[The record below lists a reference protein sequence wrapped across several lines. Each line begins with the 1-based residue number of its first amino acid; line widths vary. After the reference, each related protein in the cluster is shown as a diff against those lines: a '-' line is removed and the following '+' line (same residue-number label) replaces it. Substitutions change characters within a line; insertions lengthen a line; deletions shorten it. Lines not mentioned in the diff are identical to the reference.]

1 MIAPTSVAPEIL
13 FLFTGQLQIDALLC
27 SFPILIAH
35 SVSPKREQKTLRLR
49 LRAAAHPPIILS
61 VQMLQ
66 KPAPYSL
73 RLIAQIGLF
82 SATASVQG
90 GLLPELPQATS
101 PVALS
106 AASDPNTGK
115 SGFRYQGKNTPP
127 VIRVQPGSTL
137 NVEYKNDLAAQS
149 KEDCFGHPCMQMT
162 NLHFHGLHVSPNAP
176 QDDVLD
182 MMASPGETLHYAVQ
196 VAPQQ
201 PPGLYWYHT
210 HSHGESYIQ
219 DLDGMSGAIVVE
231 GIERYAPEV
240 QNMRERILVLRDL
253 VLANDGAERKKV
265 MDSVA
270 MQTTRC
276 GTAPEKPEAAFTVNG
291 TLRPKIDIAPGE
303 RQFWRIV
310 NASPDLY
317 ADLEVDG
324 VSLDVVAV
332 DGMPLAY
339 HDPSIRNR
347 SMSHVLLPPA
357 GRVEAIVTGPPA
369 NSHAALRSRCFD
381 TGPDGD
387 SNPAMVLADLVS
399 APSSNPRTL
408 AALGGAP
415 VYATFSPT
423 VLKRVETSEPQFVV
437 TFTEDKQGFYING
450 QKFEMNS
457 GPMLTVDVG
466 SLQHWRVTNSTKEV
480 HPFHIHQVHFLAYR
494 VGDKPVKDPVWLD
507 TVNVSYGSSVD
518 LVMDFT
524 DPIIRGMSLFHCHL
538 LKHEDKGMMAKILF
552 R

>member
-1 MIAPTSVAPEIL
+1 
-13 FLFTGQLQIDALLC
+13 
-27 SFPILIAH
+27 
-35 SVSPKREQKTLRLR
+35 
-49 LRAAAHPPIILS
+49 
-61 VQMLQ
+61 ML
-66 KPAPYSL
+66 
-73 RLIAQIGLF
+73 
-82 SATASVQG
+82 V
-90 GLLPELPQATS
+90 
-101 PVALS
+101 
-106 AASDPNTGK
+106 AASDPATGK
-115 SGFRYQGKNTPP
+115 SEFRYQENNTPP
-127 VIRVQPGSTL
+127 VIRVKPGSTL
-137 NVEYKNDLAAQS
+137 NVEYKNELAPQS

-182 MMASPGETLHYAVQ
+182 MMASPGETLHYSVQ
-196 VAPQQ
+196 VPPQQ

-210 HSHGESYIQ
+210 HSHGESYVQ

-240 QNMRERILVLRDL
+240 RNMRERILVLRDL
-253 VLANDGAERKKV
+253 VLPTDAAKRKTV
-265 MDSVA
+265 MESVA
-270 MQTTRC
+270 MQNTQC
-276 GTAPEKPEAAFTVNG
+276 GTAAEAPERAFTVNG
-291 TLRPKIDIAPGE
+291 RLRPKIDIAPGE

-317 ADLEVDG
+317 ADLEVDS
-324 VSLDVVAV
+324 VSIEVVAL

-339 HDPSIRNR
+339 HDPSTRTR
-347 SMSHVLLPPA
+347 SMNHVIVPPA

-369 NSHAALRSRCFD
+369 DSHAALRTRCFD

-387 SNPAMVLADLVS
+387 SNPAMVVADVVS
-399 APSSNPRTL
+399 TPSSNVQTL
-408 AALGGAP
+408 PALGGSP
-415 VYATFSPT
+415 VYATFPT
-423 VLKRVETSEPQFVV
+423 NTLKRVETSDPQFVV

-466 SLQHWRVTNSTKEV
+466 SLQHWRVVNSTKEV
-480 HPFHIHQVHFLAYR
+480 HPFHIHQVHFLTYA
-494 VGDKPVKDPVWLD
+494 VDGKPVKDPVWLD
-507 TVNVSYGSSVD
+507 TVNVPYGGNVD

>member
-1 MIAPTSVAPEIL
+1 V
-13 FLFTGQLQIDALLC
+13 QISQKLL
-27 SFPILIAH
+27 
-35 SVSPKREQKTLRLR
+35 
-49 LRAAAHPPIILS
+49 
-61 VQMLQ
+61 
-66 KPAPYSL
+66 PYAF
-73 RLIAQIGLF
+73 RWIVTIGLPV
-82 SATASVQG
+82 ATAG
-90 GLLPELPQATS
+90 GQDQILPELPQAKT
-101 PVALS
+101 PVTLV
-106 AASDPNTGK
+106 AASDPVSGK
-115 SGFRYQGKNTPP
+115 SGFQYQGNNTPP
-127 VIRVQPGSTL
+127 VIRVQPGRIL
-137 NVEYKNDLAAQS
+137 NVEYKNELATQS
-149 KEDCFGHPCMQMT
+149 REDCFGHPCMNMT

-182 MMASPGETLHYAVQ
+182 MMASPGETLHYSVQ
-196 VAPQQ
+196 VPPQQ

-231 GIERYAPEV
+231 GIERYVPEV
-240 QNMRERILVLRDL
+240 RNMRERILVLRNR
-253 VLANDGAERKKV
+253 VLPTDAAERK
-265 MDSVA
+265 SVVKSVE
-270 MQTTRC
+270 MQTTQC
-276 GTAPEKPEAAFTVNG
+276 GAAAEKPEAAFTVNG
-291 TLRPKIDIAPGE
+291 TLRPKIDVAPGE

-317 ADLEVDG
+317 ADLE
-324 VSLDVVAV
+324 LDSGSFEVVAL

-339 HDPSIRNR
+339 HDPSIRTR

-357 GRVEAIVTGPPA
+357 GRVEAIVTGPA
-369 NSHAALRSRCFD
+369 TDLHAALRTSCFD

-387 SNPAMVLADLVS
+387 ANPAMVLADIVS
-399 APSSNPRTL
+399 APPPKNLQAQP
-408 AALGGAP
+408 ALGGAP
-415 VYATFSPT
+415 VYATFSPA
-423 VLKRVETSEPQFVV
+423 VLKRVERSEPQFVV
-437 TFTEDKQGFYING
+437 DFTEDKQGFYING

-480 HPFHIHQVHFLAYR
+480 HPFHIHQVHFLVYA
-494 VGDKPVKDPVWLD
+494 VDGKPVKDPVWLD
-507 TVNVSYGSSVD
+507 TVNVAYGSSVD